1 MTWAHIVAAA
11 APFVKD
17 ISVKLTPYLKEIA
30 TKATPYLKE
39 IGVAV
44 LVNGAKRLQSW
55 LFSDDK
61 KLVVQEIGQSET
73 FDTQK
78 ASVAELKQGFESLN
92 DYKNKALQGANE
104 SIKSIANDFE
114 NIFEKFGELFKD
126 MDKNLAYDM
135 KRNATRHFD
144 EAIQT
149 LICQISTQIS
159 FDNEK
164 LQEILRQTSG
174 EQKAQNLDKFINSIN
189 ANALRSFQNE
199 LEKGLNLAF
208 LLVRKRLTGRLDT
221 IRVMSEQG
229 VSFLQEYQSI
239 TDKLGKEKQ
248 QITLAKDI
256 AMNLVCLSG
265 IVKEGKDG
273 EV

>member
-1 MTWAHIVAAA
+1 
-11 APFVKD
+11 
-17 ISVKLTPYLKEIA
+17 
-30 TKATPYLKE
+30 
-39 IGVAV
+39 
-44 LVNGAKRLQSW
+44 
-55 LFSDDK
+55 
-61 KLVVQEIGQSET
+61 
-73 FDTQK
+73 
-78 ASVAELKQGFESLN
+78 
-92 DYKNKALQGANE
+92 
-104 SIKSIANDFE
+104 
-114 NIFEKFGELFKD
+114 
-126 MDKNLAYDM
+126 MDENLAYDM

-199 LEKGLNLAF
+199 LEKGLNSAF
-208 LLVRKRLTGRLDT
+208 LFVRKRLTGRLDT

-229 VSFLQEYQSI
+229 VGFLQEYQGI

-265 IVKEGKDG
+265 IVKEGKD
-273 EV
+273 EI

>member
-1 MTWAHIVAAA
+1 MRRYKRL
-11 APFVKD
+11 FVK
-17 ISVKLTPYLKEIA
+17 SA
-30 TKATPYLKE
+30 
-39 IGVAV
+39 
-44 LVNGAKRLQSW
+44 R
-55 LFSDDK
+55 
-61 KLVVQEIGQSET
+61 
-73 FDTQK
+73 
-78 ASVAELKQGFESLN
+78 
-92 DYKNKALQGANE
+92 
-104 SIKSIANDFE
+104 KS
-114 NIFEKFGELFKD
+114 
-126 MDKNLAYDM
+126 
-135 KRNATRHFD
+135 
-144 EAIQT
+144 
-149 LICQISTQIS
+149 S

-174 EQKAQNLDKFINSIN
+174 EQKAQNLDEFINSIN

-208 LLVRKRLTGRLDT
+208 LFVRKRLTGRLDT

-229 VSFLQEYQSI
+229 VGFLQEYQGI

-265 IVKEGKDG
+265 IVKEDKDE

>member
-1 MTWAHIVAAA
+1 MTWTHIVAAA

-61 KLVVQEIGQSET
+61 KLIVQEIGQSET

-78 ASVAELKQGFESLN
+78 ASVAELKQRFESLN
-92 DYKNKALQGANE
+92 AYKNKALQGANE
-104 SIKSIANDFE
+104 SIKSMANDFE

-126 MDKNLAYDM
+126 MDENLAYDM

-149 LICQISTQIS
+149 LIYQISTQIS

-174 EQKAQNLDKFINSIN
+174 EQKAQNLDKFINSVN

-199 LEKGLNLAF
+199 LEKGLNSAF
-208 LLVRKRLTGRLDT
+208 LFVRKRLTGRLDT
-221 IRVMSEQG
+221 IKVMSEQG
-229 VSFLQEYQSI
+229 VGFLQEYQGI

-265 IVKEGKDG
+265 IVKEGKDE